1 MQMQV
6 LLTVLVVAEEAGVV
20 LVDRRVHWH
29 ERHYHVTEMKNL
41 GELVSFF

>member
-6 LLTVLVVAEEAGVV
+6 LLTVLVVAEEARVV
-20 LVDRRVHWH
+20 LVDRGVHWH

-41 GELVSFF
+41 EGLVSLF